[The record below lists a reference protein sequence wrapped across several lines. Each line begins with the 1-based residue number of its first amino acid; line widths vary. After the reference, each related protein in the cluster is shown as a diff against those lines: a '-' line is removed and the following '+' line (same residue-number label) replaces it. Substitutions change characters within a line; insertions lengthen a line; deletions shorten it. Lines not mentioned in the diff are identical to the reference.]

1 MRTHSDIGSVD
12 LKLRNY
18 WGGGEVRGGGVSLQ
32 MTTDDNGGLKSTKN
46 LMT

>member
-18 WGGGEVRGGGVSLQ
+18 WGGGRGKGGGGKLA
-32 MTTDDNGGLKSTKN
+32 DDN
-46 LMT
+46 